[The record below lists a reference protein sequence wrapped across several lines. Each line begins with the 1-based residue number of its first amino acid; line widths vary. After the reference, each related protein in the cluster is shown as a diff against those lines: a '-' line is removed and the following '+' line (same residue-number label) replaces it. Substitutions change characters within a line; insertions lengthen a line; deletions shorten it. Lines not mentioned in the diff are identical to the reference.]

1 MPEIQAREIQAA
13 PAHFLS
19 PLREDWAG
27 GLKQAREELL
37 ALLRFDFIPAT
48 VREALPFALRTWFA
62 CMLALYVA
70 FFLQLDQPYWAGMA
84 VWMGTQPTP
93 GMAISKS
100 FYRIVGTLIGSVAGL
115 VLIAFF
121 AQTPEL
127 FILALALWVGA
138 CTVASNLL
146 RNFRAYG
153 TVLAG
158 YTAAVIALGAYDV
171 PNQAFDI
178 AMARGSATIVGIICS
193 ALITSLFAPRR
204 AREKTIARLRQVVR
218 TAMRRG
224 AFPIAATS
232 QERLALGRPM
242 VTEMIALDAEIEFA
256 AAESAEFRIHADLAR
271 SLLAHLFGV
280 VSAKRS
286 LEDRLLRSTAAPDW
300 ETMQLYEQ
308 TMKLLET
315 APQKIDADQWK
326 DLENEINALRFRIRE
341 HQPEIA
347 NGAIP
352 CAVSSRIVL
361 DRLDD
366 LLRHEERAVRD
377 WQIIQGGWRYEPTMR
392 LNFHR
397 DQRAAWIH
405 GARAV
410 LGVIVAGAFWIA
422 SAWSSGSLMLTQV
435 AVVCSLFSNT
445 PRPDLAGLAFLQGA
459 LAAFVMGFICN
470 FYILQQID
478 GFFLFAL
485 VLGLFLI
492 PGAVFFFRP
501 QTSAIGLAYC
511 VLFVLFTRPLNHM
524 DYDVVSFLNNAV
536 AIVFSVV
543 FGVMTYLL
551 FMPPNPRA
559 ARCYV
564 VYRIR
569 CGLQNLAQMDPA
581 PPPWAWQ
588 TRMTDRVNRLY
599 DPTNPSG
606 TSTDEWY
613 EGGLAALNFGNE
625 VLRLRRLLDNGK
637 LAPQT
642 VTALTSV
649 LKSFGEIVTNPNLAR
664 HAVEAAQDAIQPAL
678 PADSVETRQAW
689 LRALG
694 ILQEMEAFFLQHP
707 GFMTPR

>member
-1 MPEIQAREIQAA
+1 MHDVA
-13 PAHFLS
+13 LS
-19 PLREDWAG
+19 RTIWTERLRGAG
-27 GLKQAREELL
+27 NDLL
-37 ALLRFDFIPAT
+37 ALLRLEFLPAT
-48 VREALPFALRTWFA
+48 VREAVPFALRTWFA
-62 CMLALYVA
+62 CMLALYLA

-93 GMAISKS
+93 GMAISKGY
-100 FYRIVGTLIGSVAGL
+100 YRIVGTLIGSVAGV

-146 RNFRAYG
+146 RNFRAYA

-158 YTAAVIALGAYDV
+158 YTAAVIALGAYNI
-171 PNQAFDI
+171 PNQTFDI
-178 AMARGSATIVGIICS
+178 AMARGSATIIGIACS
-193 ALITSLFAPRR
+193 AMVTELFAPRR
-204 AREKTIARLRQVVR
+204 AREKTLERLRQVIR
-218 TAMRRG
+218 TSMRRA
-224 AFPIAATS
+224 AFPLTGTM
-232 QERLALGRPM
+232 QERLALGRPA

-286 LEDRLLRSTAAPDW
+286 LEDPLLRRTAAPDE
-300 ETMQLYEQ
+300 ETVHFYEE
-308 TMKLLET
+308 TMKLLEG

-326 DLENEINALRFRIRE
+326 DLEDAINALRFRIRQY
-341 HQPEIA
+341 QPDT
-347 NGAIP
+347 GTGDIP
-352 CAVSSRIVL
+352 RAVSSRIVL

-366 LLRHEERAVRD
+366 LLRHEGRAVRD
-377 WQIIQGGWRYEPTMR
+377 WQIMQGGWRYEPTMR

-405 GARAV
+405 GARAA

-422 SAWSSGSLMLTQV
+422 SAWSSGSLMLTQA
-435 AVVCSLFSNT
+435 AVVCSLFST
-445 PRPDLAGLAFLQGA
+445 APRPEQAGFAFFKGC
-459 LAAFVMGFICN
+459 LAAAVAGFICN
-470 FYILQQID
+470 FFILQKVD
-478 GFFLFAL
+478 GFVLFAL
-485 VLGLFLI
+485 VFGLFLI
-492 PGAVFFFRP
+492 PGAVLFFRP
-501 QTSAIGLAYC
+501 QTSATGLAYC
-511 VLFVLFTRPLNHM
+511 VLFIVITRPLNPP
-524 DYDVVSFLNNAV
+524 DYDVVSFLNNAT
-536 AIVFSVV
+536 AIIFSVA
-543 FGVMTYLL
+543 FGVMTYKL

-559 ARCYV
+559 ARGYA
-564 VYRIR
+564 VYRTR
-569 CGLQNLAQMDPA
+569 LGLQNLARLKPV

-613 EGGLAALNFGNE
+613 EGGLAALNLGNE
-625 VLRLRRLLDNGK
+625 VLRLRMLLDDRK
-637 LAPQT
+637 PAPQT
-642 VTALTSV
+642 KAALFPV
-649 LKSFGEIVTNPNLAR
+649 LKSFGEIVTNPN
-664 HAVEAAQDAIQPAL
+664 AAQRAIEAGREALAAAGPAE
-678 PADSVETRQAW
+678 PAEAGQAW

-707 GFMTPR
+707 GFLTPR